1 MIKVENTTQPPPTQF
16 AAIER
21 NFHETQAGQGLR
33 KSHTPKKVGVRFGV
47 RAISLNCVDLRGPN
61 TQKHMYCVE
70 FLRVAS
76 RFDSFSK
83 SLPLRVGKRAYLN
96 IQRMQTGLLTT
107 DFLTFL
113 SSTQS
118 MNSYFN
124 FIKEKGKPL
133 SEINPGSDE
142 LALTVSDALQALDLL
157 RDSQTVVLGGDVLSE
172 KNEELIYAYQ
182 LWGDEHQYLNWY
194 CDRIDNESKAS
205 YLQRSYELARE
216 GITNA
221 NKTAEQLKKKCYI
234 VFVTE

>member
-1 MIKVENTTQPPPTQF
+1 
-16 AAIER
+16 
-21 NFHETQAGQGLR
+21 
-33 KSHTPKKVGVRFGV
+33 
-47 RAISLNCVDLRGPN
+47 
-61 TQKHMYCVE
+61 
-70 FLRVAS
+70 
-76 RFDSFSK
+76 
-83 SLPLRVGKRAYLN
+83 
-96 IQRMQTGLLTT
+96 
-107 DFLTFL
+107 
-113 SSTQS
+113 

-157 RDSQTVVLGGDVLSE
+157 RESQTVVLGGDILSE